1 MKSSSRRLFLCPMR
15 YLLFDEP
22 SQQAGLRPFT
32 FTRPVAALRVGILT
46 VAEKWA
52 SWLGVGGEFLTHLPL
67 LRLPPLPNV
76 PLWAI
81 NGGLCP
87 ESDVVDALQRLAPG
101 QALVQADTLLAAR
114 LPPKREPHSVAAL
127 LAMPWEVVPY
137 AKPVTL
143 LRRGYDVF
151 RHNGAQIR
159 ADFRRVTAGR
169 LSAPVADF
177 ATTVYAPE
185 QVFLEPG
192 ARVRAAVLNAEN
204 GPIYLGLGAE
214 VQEGA
219 LIRGPFVLG
228 AGSVISMGAKIRG
241 DTTVGPGCKVGGEVS
256 NSVVMG
262 FSNKSHEGYLGNS
275 VIGEWCN
282 LGADT
287 NTSNLKNNYADVRL
301 YHYGTGQFE
310 PTGLQFC
317 GLMMGDHAKVGINTM
332 FNTGTVVGVGA
343 NVFGSNFPP
352 KFVPDFSWGGS
363 DGRRWELDKF
373 LETEQRVMVRR
384 QCTLPQSYE
393 RLLTTLYTEARQREA
408 TS

>member
-1 MKSSSRRLFLCPMR
+1 MKSSPGRLFLCPMR

-67 LRLPPLPNV
+67 WRLPLLPHV
-76 PLWAI
+76 PRWAI

-87 ESDVVDALQRLAPG
+87 DHDVVDALQRLAPG
-101 QALVQADTLLAAR
+101 QALMQNGTLLAAQL
-114 LPPKREPHSVAAL
+114 LPAQEPNSATAL
-127 LAMPWEVVPY
+127 LAMPWHEVPY
-137 AKPVTL
+137 ARPVTL
-143 LRRGYDVF
+143 LRRGYDIF
-151 RHNGAQIR
+151 RYNGAQIR
-159 ADFRRVTAGR
+159 ADFERVTAGR
-169 LSAPVADF
+169 LSAPLADF

-204 GPIYLGLGAE
+204 GPIYLGPNAD

-219 LIRGPFVLG
+219 LVRGPFALG
-228 AGSVISMGAKIRG
+228 ADSVIGMGAKIRG
-241 DTTVGPGCKVGGEVS
+241 DTTVGPGCKVSGEVS

-262 FSNKSHEGYLGNS
+262 FSNKGHEGYLGNS
-275 VIGEWCN
+275 VVGEWCN

-287 NTSNLKNNYADVRL
+287 NTSNLKNNYASVRL
-301 YHYGTGQFE
+301 YHYDTKQFE

-317 GLMMGDHAKVGINTM
+317 GLIMGDHAKAGINTM

-343 NVFGSNFPP
+343 NVFGADFPP
-352 KFVPDFSWGGS
+352 KFVPDFSWGGRH
-363 DGRRWELDKF
+363 DRRWELEKF
-373 LETEQRVMVRR
+373 LDTERRVMARR
-384 QCTLPQSYE
+384 QCALSAPYE
-393 RLLTTLYTEARQREA
+393 ALLRALYAQATQGGEA
-408 TS
+408 